1 MMTAN
6 YYVLGEPPRA
16 DQELTKHR
24 SWVATKQSPFTR
36 AKVEAEPETRLWKI
50 CAEVAPPRLNKFE
63 GIALLVFGASA
74 FLSLAFCAFTWFHL
88 FSSGALDQV
97 VSAILTR

>member
-16 DQELTKHR
+16 DQELTKDR
-24 SWVATKQSPFTR
+24 TWVATKQSSFTR
-36 AKVEAEPETRLWKI
+36 AKVEAEPEARLWKI
-50 CAEVAPPRLNKFE
+50 CAEVAPPRLSKFE
-63 GIALLVFGASA
+63 WTALSVFGASA
-74 FLSLAFCAFTWFHL
+74 FLSLAFCSVTWFHL
-88 FSSGALDQV
+88 FSSEALDQI